1 MTSCVFHKL
10 CQSEFLKTFARLDS
24 EVGSGFVGRWC
35 FCTILK
41 KIHLHTKVISLLI
54 YTFFVI
60 KFSTPADRSF
70 FDHVSLTIGV
80 RVFSHLSLL
89 LSKQLN
95 C

>member
-41 KIHLHTKVISLLI
+41 KNTFTYKSYISFNI
-54 YTFFVI
+54 YIFCN
-60 KFSTPADRSF
+60 KM
-70 FDHVSLTIGV
+70 
-80 RVFSHLSLL
+80 
-89 LSKQLN
+89 
-95 C
+95 